1 MPASKVC
8 RECESSSK
16 ILQETVPVSERDS
29 MRQYVLIWIVTL
41 LISTAPLKAQDR
53 DTKVRNDLKRV
64 GADESWVYDDLETGL
79 VIAKKANKPLL
90 VTFR

>member
-1 MPASKVC
+1 
-8 RECESSSK
+8 
-16 ILQETVPVSERDS
+16 